1 MEGPMKRIAVGL
13 LFALLALGTANAQAQ
28 PPEPAKT
35 QTVSPGGD
43 AADAF
48 KALTAMGAGQGSFW
62 EKVIIA
68 AVGPL
73 VGAVVGSLLVG
84 GLVSLIADRIQQ
96 RRLDAQLRE
105 QLIVEMT
112 QAAGALYFQTQRYWR
127 ATNANSPVKLVSTP
141 EQATA
146 SRLNLDECYQASR
159 VAGEAIE
166 ARLHI
171 LFEAEKVAGAEAQ
184 EAAKDAT
191 KWPTNEPWRLWHA
204 TMDLLTVR
212 YFQVIGGATPKLLE
226 INAGPEHSFLSAK
239 ELENPKML
247 LKAYR
252 ERLLQATKAVLN
264 SPRTSH
270 LA

>member
-1 MEGPMKRIAVGL
+1 MKNIAIGL
-13 LFALLALGTANAQAQ
+13 LFAFLTLGMANAQVQ
-28 PPEPAKT
+28 QPEPTKT

-48 KALTAMGAGQGSFW
+48 KALTALGASQGSFW
-62 EKVIIA
+62 DKVIIA

-127 ATNANSPVKLVSTP
+127 ATGPNSPVKPAPTA
-141 EQATA
+141 EQAA
-146 SRLNLDECYQASR
+146 AFRLSLDECYQASR

-166 ARLHI
+166 ARLRI
-171 LFEAEKVAGAEAQ
+171 LFEADGAVRVEAQ
-184 EAAKDAT
+184 GAAKETT
-191 KWPTNEPWRLWHA
+191 KWTTNVPWRLWHA

-212 YFQVIGGATPKLLE
+212 YFQVIGGATPRLLE
-226 INAGPEHSFLSAK
+226 INAGPEHSLLSAK
-239 ELENPKML
+239 ELDNPKTL
-247 LKAYR
+247 LEAYR

-264 SPRTSH
+264 NPRTSS
-270 LA
+270 LV